1 MLADAKRDGLFI
13 PKKERKERWHMKITA
28 TYQPLYKNHM
38 DVPRNQTFPLALHHK
53 ICTLVFPKM
62 QQSAK
67 REIC

>member
-1 MLADAKRDGLFI
+1 
-13 PKKERKERWHMKITA
+13 MKITA